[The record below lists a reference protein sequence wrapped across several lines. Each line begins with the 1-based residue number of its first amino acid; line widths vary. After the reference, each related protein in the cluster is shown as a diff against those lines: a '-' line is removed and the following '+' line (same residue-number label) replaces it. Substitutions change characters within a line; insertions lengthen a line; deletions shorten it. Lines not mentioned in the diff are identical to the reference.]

1 MLIQVDLFGGFSS
14 KCWLQKIVGRNR
26 IISIRRICELLITL
40 RKWAKMLAD
49 IILHFTE
56 TTYMSLRKQWELIS
70 PLATNEV
77 WGDVLTLAFTA
88 VKSKYLRRFNR
99 SSKTDILRNEPLGSL
114 FYVAVPT
121 ETSHWMTTEVSELPF
136 FVLLCFLP
144 CVNTLRPN
152 SDQHQTSLCDIK
164 AWI

>member
-1 MLIQVDLFGGFSS
+1 
-14 KCWLQKIVGRNR
+14 
-26 IISIRRICELLITL
+26 
-40 RKWAKMLAD
+40 MLAD

-99 SSKTDILRNEPLGSL
+99 SSKTDILRNEPLGAPGIRVAIAQHNRFT
-114 FYVAVPT
+114 FY
-121 ETSHWMTTEVSELPF
+121 
-136 FVLLCFLP
+136 FVIL
-144 CVNTLRPN
+144 
-152 SDQHQTSLCDIK
+152 
-164 AWI
+164 